1 MVEGSD
7 LGILKL
13 KFHLLYFEAMSDLKI
28 NFDESKFVVMDYTPT
43 DQQQIVDNFNCRF
56 SSLPIS

>member
-28 NFDESKFVVMDYTPT
+28 NFDESKFVVMGYPPM

>member
-13 KFHLLYFEAMSDLKI
+13 KFHLLYFEAMSYLKI